1 MKLAMTSAVF
11 FCGLVLCS
19 ALLPAFIRA
28 DDIALPPER
37 IATERGLQFI
47 QADAVKWRREKNCST
62 CHHGTMTI
70 WVQSEAKSRGFA
82 VVPEELQ
89 ENVGWAKERLEKIDL
104 PRDTRPG
111 WSMVNTP
118 ALYMA
123 MLANFVPGQ
132 DAISPDERKRIAGHL
147 LRHQEENGAWMW
159 SSAPPKNIPPPVFES
174 DEVATRLAYMA
185 LAPQAALAADDAP
198 AIQASLAR
206 ADAWLKDQAS
216 DTTQAAVLR
225 LLMNRQANA
234 PAGEIKSGI
243 EGLLSLQNP
252 DGGWSQVK
260 ERESDAY
267 ATGQVLYA
275 LSVAGVLTE
284 NEAIKKGVTFLVN
297 TQRED
302 GSWPMKRRGHPG
314 VTPSENVVPITYS
327 GTAWAMLGLMR
338 STPSQSPP
346 AP

>member
-1 MKLAMTSAVF
+1 MKQVMTSVTSLS
-11 FCGLVLCS
+11 CLLLCS
-19 ALLPAFIRA
+19 SLFQALIRA
-28 DDIALPPER
+28 DDIALPAER
-37 IATERGLQFI
+37 IAIERALKFV
-47 QADAVKWRREKNCST
+47 QADAVKWRQERTCAT
-62 CHHGTMTI
+62 CHHGAMTI

-82 VVPEELQ
+82 IVPEELQ
-89 ENVGWAKERLEKIDL
+89 ENIRWAKERLEKIDL

-123 MLANFVPGQ
+123 MLAQSVPGQ
-132 DAISPDERKRIAGHL
+132 DAISADELKRIAGHL

-174 DEVATRLAYMA
+174 DEVATRLAHLA
-185 LAPQAALAADDAP
+185 LTPQAALASDDAP

-225 LLMNRQANA
+225 LLMKRQAKA
-234 PAGEIKSGI
+234 PAAEIKSAV
-243 EGLLSLQNP
+243 EGLLGLQNA

-260 ERESDAY
+260 DRESDAY

-275 LSVAGVLTE
+275 LSIVGVSPDTE
-284 NEAIKKGVTFLVN
+284 AVKKGVAFLTN

-314 VTPSENVVPITYS
+314 VTPSENVVPITYF
-327 GTAWAMLGLMR
+327 GTAWATLGLMR
-338 STPSQSPP
+338 STPSQNPP

>member
-1 MKLAMTSAVF
+1 MKQVMNSVTSLS
-11 FCGLVLCS
+11 CLLLCS
-19 ALLPAFIRA
+19 SLFQALVRA

-37 IATERGLQFI
+37 IAIERALKFI
-47 QADAVKWRREKNCST
+47 QADAVKWRQEKTCAT
-62 CHHGTMTI
+62 CHHGAMTM

-82 VVPEELQ
+82 IVPEELQ
-89 ENVGWAKERLEKIDL
+89 ENTRWAKERLEKIDL

-123 MLANFVPGQ
+123 MLAHLVPGQ
-132 DAISPDERKRIAGHL
+132 DAISADELKRIAGHL

-174 DEVATRLAYMA
+174 DEVATRLAHLA
-185 LAPQAALAADDAP
+185 LTPQAALTSDEAP

-225 LLMNRQANA
+225 LLMKRQAKA
-234 PAGEIKSGI
+234 PSDEIKSAV
-243 EGLLSLQNP
+243 EGLMGLQNA
-252 DGGWSQVK
+252 DGGWSQVRD
-260 ERESDAY
+260 RESDAY
-267 ATGQVLYA
+267 ASGQVLYA
-275 LSVAGVLTE
+275 LSMAGIPADTE
-284 NEAIKKGVTFLVN
+284 AVKKGVTFLAN

-314 VTPSENVVPITYS
+314 VTPSENVVPITYL
-327 GTAWAMLGLMR
+327 GTAWGTLGLMR
-338 STPSQSPP
+338 SIPNQGPPSP
-346 AP
+346 